1 MGSDNNKNYT
11 DKIKEKDYQIEFQ
24 KMILDIAFEFMSL
37 NQENYNDKVDNLLE
51 KVGEFFCV
59 DRTYIF
65 ALNHKNKTMT
75 YSNEWCSPGINPEV
89 CTIEE
94 MPLEV
99 FPWWLGQLD
108 KHKLVY
114 IADVNLMPA
123 EAKEEQIQLHRQDVK
138 SLISVPIMLDGKIQ
152 AFIGIDSVRTI
163 KKWSGENIELLHT
176 MANILSRGMTQIKSD
191 KKIKFMAF
199 YDELTK
205 LPNQFL
211 FEDRVIEA
219 IKSAKRTGK
228 YISVVCIDLDNFKYV
243 NDTIG
248 RNGGDLLLKHIAKSL
263 VGIIRKTDTVSRF
276 TGDQFLILLNHLS
289 DIKDVNKIME
299 KIMEIFLEPV
309 IVNGYELLVT
319 ASAGIAIYPVD
330 GQDSETLVKNAD
342 IAMDNAKSKGK
353 NQYALCTNDMK
364 AEMQTSIEISND
376 LYGALDRNELVVYYQ
391 PQIDLLTGEITGV
404 EALLRWLHP
413 TRGII
418 PPGVFIPIAEKNSL
432 IYGIGEWV
440 LRQSCIQNKK
450 WQDMGL
456 PKINMSVNLSSLQI
470 INPTIVENIQMII
483 EETGL
488 EPKYVELEITE
499 GISISN
505 TDHVLNFLNKL
516 KSTGVSIAIDDFG
529 TEYSSLSR
537 LKWLP
542 VDRIKIDM
550 QFVQGIETD
559 EKDRAIIEVIIN
571 LAKSLGLNVLAE
583 GVETKEQLEFLK
595 QKKCDHVQG
604 YYYYKPMPAN
614 EIEKIL
620 LDLSRISLLK
630 FHK

>member
-1 MGSDNNKNYT
+1 
-11 DKIKEKDYQIEFQ
+11 
-24 KMILDIAFEFMSL
+24 
-37 NQENYNDKVDNLLE
+37 
-51 KVGEFFCV
+51 
-59 DRTYIF
+59 
-65 ALNHKNKTMT
+65 
-75 YSNEWCSPGINPEV
+75 
-89 CTIEE
+89 
-94 MPLEV
+94 
-99 FPWWLGQLD
+99 
-108 KHKLVY
+108 
-114 IADVNLMPA
+114 
-123 EAKEEQIQLHRQDVK
+123 
-138 SLISVPIMLDGKIQ
+138 
-152 AFIGIDSVRTI
+152 
-163 KKWSGENIELLHT
+163 
-176 MANILSRGMTQIKSD
+176 
-191 KKIKFMAF
+191 
-199 YDELTK
+199 
-205 LPNQFL
+205 
-211 FEDRVIEA
+211 
-219 IKSAKRTGK
+219 
-228 YISVVCIDLDNFKYV
+228 
-243 NDTIG
+243 
-248 RNGGDLLLKHIAKSL
+248 
-263 VGIIRKTDTVSRF
+263 
-276 TGDQFLILLNHLS
+276 
-289 DIKDVNKIME
+289 
-299 KIMEIFLEPV
+299 
-309 IVNGYELLVT
+309 
-319 ASAGIAIYPVD
+319 
-330 GQDSETLVKNAD
+330 
-342 IAMDNAKSKGK
+342 
-353 NQYALCTNDMK
+353 
-364 AEMQTSIEISND
+364 MQTSIEISND

-440 LRQSCIQNKK
+440 LRQSCIQNKE